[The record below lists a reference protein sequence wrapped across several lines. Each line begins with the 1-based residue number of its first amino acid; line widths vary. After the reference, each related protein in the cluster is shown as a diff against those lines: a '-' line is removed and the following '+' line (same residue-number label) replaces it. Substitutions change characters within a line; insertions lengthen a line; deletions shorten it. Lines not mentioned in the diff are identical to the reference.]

1 VVVAIDGPSGVGKTT
16 VSRAVAS
23 ALGLPYLDTGAY
35 YRMATLVTLRDG
47 ADPNSDDA
55 VLAAIADTDIDFMDG
70 RLLLDG
76 QDVTIA
82 LRGEDVTAA
91 VSVVAAHRRVREVI
105 VDLQRSW
112 VARNGGSAVVE
123 GRDIGTVVF
132 PDAAVKVFLTAD
144 PETRARRRAGD
155 EEASGRDLDDIAAGL
170 RARDA
175 ADSNREASPLRPADD
190 AVTIDTTDLTVA
202 EVVGRILN
210 LVGEVGE

>member
-35 YRMATLVTLRDG
+35 YRLATLVTLRRG
-47 ADPNSDDA
+47 AHPTSADA
-55 VLAAIADTDIDFMDG
+55 VLAAIADADIDFIEG
-70 RLLLDG
+70 RLLLAG
-76 QDVTIA
+76 EDVTTA
-82 LRGEDVTAA
+82 LRGEDVTSA

-112 VARNGGSAVVE
+112 VERNGGSAVVE

-132 PDAAVKVFLTAD
+132 PDAKVKVFLTAD
-144 PETRARRRAGD
+144 PATRARRRAGD
-155 EEASGRDLDDIAAGL
+155 EEASGRDLDDIASGL

-190 AVTIDTTDLTVA
+190 AVTIDTTDLTVVD
-202 EVVGRILN
+202 VVRRILD
-210 LVGEVGE
+210 LVGAVGE

>member
-47 ADPNSDDA
+47 ADPDSDDA
-55 VLAAIADTDIDFMDG
+55 VLGAIADTDIDFIDG

-132 PDAAVKVFLTAD
+132 PDAAWKVFLTAD

-190 AVTIDTTDLTVA
+190 AVTIDTTDLTVV
-202 EVVGRILN
+202 EVVGQILN